1 MDRVAKQGGSP
12 DARVG
17 IKRPRTQRKNTNDR
31 FVDSLRAASSVKL
44 LESPK
49 TEATQIPNEK
59 ASFATAESDAIHNDG
74 TRENNTP
81 SKLFK
86 DGKVSIVQYKT
97 SKQNLESS
105 TLGKHL
111 DVAYRTFP
119 EKLMELL
126 ETEALKDV
134 MWWLTDGEG
143 FALAPQLFSSK
154 VLSPYFYG
162 TKFESFTRKLNRWGF
177 KRVAGQRVPPNAIA
191 YHHVLFKKGRL
202 DELKGIRSGRKSQAP
217 AITRHGNSVYAEMRH
232 NAQFAG
238 VLPPVA
244 TIEAGLPVRLE
255 LPSNFFGV
263 PCSNF
268 LPHYSGATFSERQV
282 MRLFRLQ
289 HIQEENTSSS
299 DAQLQ
304 RSLDLRSFS
313 SSTAIQQML
322 ESQQSGRQ
330 AMERQLQ
337 IFEAN
342 EAGRQHAARQALF
355 QRHAAEQDHLQHY
368 HHQTQMQ
375 LQNLVN
381 ISSDARSLL
390 LASLG
395 YSASQHQNIAPDMR
409 TLQGVGRDQ
418 TSFPLASLESLRET
432 DPVLY
437 QMIVLKEQ
445 EQLNQRLRRP

>member
-1 MDRVAKQGGSP
+1 
-12 DARVG
+12 
-17 IKRPRTQRKNTNDR
+17 
-31 FVDSLRAASSVKL
+31 L

-81 SKLFK
+81 SNLFK

-162 TKFESFTRKLNRWGF
+162 TKFESFTRKLNRWYVSTPTSDDALLTFSNLKVCLSHWPFQRGF